1 MTDVLNR
8 ANTGNINKMTKLAP
22 LPWGKVGMGVKKH
35 ISSSGTM
42 FKNRFS

>member
-22 LPWGKVGMGVKKH
+22 LLSRGRGVGE
-35 ISSSGTM
+35 
-42 FKNRFS
+42 R